1 MKPFPTL
8 EHIIWGDM
16 NLCSWV
22 TAIHIWL
29 RDKLSLISLEVRA
42 VLCLWEAQG
51 QERKR
56 AEIGA
61 GVRKGLREEVMVPM
75 L

>member
-8 EHIIWGDM
+8 EHVIWGDM
-16 NLCSWV
+16 FWI

-51 QERKR
+51 QEKKKKSRDWSR
-56 AEIGA
+56 S
-61 GVRKGLREEVMVPM
+61 
-75 L
+75 